1 MIHSLLILFLLLVQ
15 AQQAKPLSSAVDY
28 FESGV
33 VRLQKNDLE
42 GAINDMSKAIELN
55 PRYVEAFFIRG
66 QCLFLKR
73 EFERAQ
79 LDYDKVIEYAP
90 RMRGVERVYNN
101 RSMIRVFKGD
111 IEGALH
117 DLEEAIALNPNYAD
131 SYSNRGVI
139 RAFRND
145 QTGAASDYEKA
156 LQLNPN
162 LPVAYINRG
171 ILRFER
177 QNLEGAM
184 TDFNRA
190 LELVPNAAK
199 PYVDRAVLRT
209 LKGEID
215 LAITDIRKALTLD
228 PASVSEKDPGIASS
242 PFKRLQSYISSNP
255 TNARAYEARGILRLV
270 QRRRHEATE
279 DFAKSLELNP
289 KLRAE
294 INRLLSITF

>member
-1 MIHSLLILFLLLVQ
+1 M
-15 AQQAKPLSSAVDY
+15 
-28 FESGV
+28 
-33 VRLQKNDLE
+33 RLQKNNLD

-55 PRYVEAFFIRG
+55 PRYVEAFFVRG
-66 QCLFLKR
+66 QCLFLKH
-73 EFERAQ
+73 EFNRAQ
-79 LDYDKVIEYAP
+79 LDYDKVIDYAP

-111 IEGALH
+111 TDGALQ
-117 DLEEAIALNPNYAD
+117 DLDQAIVLNPNYAE
-131 SYSNRGVI
+131 SYTNRGVL

-156 LQLNPN
+156 LQLNPS
-162 LPVAYINRG
+162 LPAAYINRG
-171 ILRFER
+171 ILRFQR

-190 LELVPNAAK
+190 LELQPNTAK

-209 LKGEID
+209 LKGEVD
-215 LAITDIRKALTLD
+215 LAVTDFQKAVTLD
-228 PASVSEKDPGIASS
+228 PASVSEDDPGIASS

-255 TNARAYEARGILRLV
+255 TDARVYEARGILRLM
-270 QRRRHEATE
+270 QRRRAEATE
-279 DFAKSLELNP
+279 DFEKSLELNP

-294 INRLLSITF
+294 IDKLMRLTF